1 MLLAQIVRSGLLIDK
16 LRKAVPVLF
25 RCPKIRKAKPACF
38 TFSRSDV
45 NGVQRAILGSR
56 SLVLPSVAEHHCVS
70 TDTLRFSNFLPKSQ
84 KHSRLCAI
92 CQPPGCEALFGFNI
106 IYFDAGIPLILMR
119 CLINVIAGCRSDHK
133 HCANDCRAPDC
144 LTAEDRN

>member
-70 TDTLRFSNFLPKSQ
+70 TDTQSQSDHYQIEIDFLIFSQSHKSILGFAQ
-84 KHSRLCAI
+84 FVSRQVVKHYLVLTS
-92 CQPPGCEALFGFNI
+92 
-106 IYFDAGIPLILMR
+106 YILMPEF
-119 CLINVIAGCRSDHK
+119 L
-133 HCANDCRAPDC
+133 
-144 LTAEDRN
+144 

>member
-56 SLVLPSVAEHHCVS
+56 SLVLPSVAEHHCV
-70 TDTLRFSNFLPKSQ
+70 LNRQAKIF
-84 KHSRLCAI
+84 
-92 CQPPGCEALFGFNI
+92 
-106 IYFDAGIPLILMR
+106 
-119 CLINVIAGCRSDHK
+119 
-133 HCANDCRAPDC
+133 
-144 LTAEDRN
+144 

>member
-25 RCPKIRKAKPACF
+25 RCPKIRKA
-38 TFSRSDV
+38 FS
-45 NGVQRAILGSR
+45 A
-56 SLVLPSVAEHHCVS
+56 
-70 TDTLRFSNFLPKSQ
+70 LRNLS
-84 KHSRLCAI
+84 C
-92 CQPPGCEALFGFNI
+92 CEALFGFNI
-106 IYFDAGIPLILMR
+106 IYFDAGITLILMR
-119 CLINVIAGCRSDHK
+119 RLINVIAGCRSDHK

>member
-1 MLLAQIVRSGLLIDK
+1 MGKKNTEPRFCDSVIYLIMLLAQIVRSGLLIDK

-56 SLVLPSVAEHHCVS
+56 SLVCHPW
-70 TDTLRFSNFLPKSQ
+70 Q
-84 KHSRLCAI
+84 
-92 CQPPGCEALFGFNI
+92 NI
-106 IYFDAGIPLILMR
+106 T
-119 CLINVIAGCRSDHK
+119 V
-133 HCANDCRAPDC
+133 
-144 LTAEDRN
+144 DRQAD

>member
-56 SLVLPSVAEHHCVS
+56 SLVLPSVAEHHCVLPGS
-70 TDTLRFSNFLPKSQ
+70 LRFTNFLPKSQ
-84 KHSRLCAI
+84 KQSRLCAI
-92 CQPPGCEALFGFNI
+92 CQSLCCECTICPQHHHIKIQKIIRKAGYERKNI
-106 IYFDAGIPLILMR
+106 QFHDRRNP
-119 CLINVIAGCRSDHK
+119 DHCDEK
-133 HCANDCRAPDC
+133 THEKYVSAYQ
-144 LTAEDRN
+144 

>member
-45 NGVQRAILGSR
+45 NGVQRAILGS
-56 SLVLPSVAEHHCVS
+56 
-70 TDTLRFSNFLPKSQ
+70 
-84 KHSRLCAI
+84 
-92 CQPPGCEALFGFNI
+92 
-106 IYFDAGIPLILMR
+106 
-119 CLINVIAGCRSDHK
+119 
-133 HCANDCRAPDC
+133 
-144 LTAEDRN
+144 